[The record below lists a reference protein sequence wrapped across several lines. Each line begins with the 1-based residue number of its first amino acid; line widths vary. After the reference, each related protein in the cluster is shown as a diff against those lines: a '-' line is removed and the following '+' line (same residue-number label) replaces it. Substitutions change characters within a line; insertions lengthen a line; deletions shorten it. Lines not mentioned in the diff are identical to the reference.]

1 MSFNRKKYDE
11 QCYINQNK
19 NDDSINNYLLNAPEN
34 DCNNCYQSNPEI
46 RFQKK
51 SGRENIAVE
60 NDLFGID
67 RKDTCNKDNEYNGC
81 VDGVCKT
88 QEFDNVIQP
97 QETTNDCS
105 IDTVNSRFNSVKNLK
120 ELSAN
125 RWQWLPIDP
134 QNHAISTIDS
144 VSSRNH
150 MKDNYKADFNTPM
163 DATDEVSFS
172 NTIQDKFTVPV
183 KTTPFD

>member
-1 MSFNRKKYDE
+1 MSFSRKKYDE

-34 DCNNCYQSNPEI
+34 DCNNCYPSNPEI

-51 SGRENIAVE
+51 SGREDVVVE

-67 RKDTCNKDNEYNGC
+67 RKNNCNKNNEYNGC
-81 VDGVCKT
+81 VEGVCKT
-88 QEFDNVIQP
+88 QEFDNAP
-97 QETTNDCS
+97 STDNTNECS
-105 IDTVNSRFNSVKNLK
+105 ITTINSRFNSVKNLK

-134 QNHAISTIDS
+134 QNHAISNIEA

-150 MKDNYKADFNTPM
+150 IKDNYKAQYEIPVDS
-163 DATDEVSFS
+163 TDEVSFP
-172 NTIQDKFTVPV
+172 NNLKEKFTVPV
-183 KTTPFD
+183 KTTPFE

>member
-1 MSFNRKKYDE
+1 MSFSRKKYDE

-34 DCNNCYQSNPEI
+34 DCANCYPENPEI

-51 SGRENIAVE
+51 SGREDVIVE

-67 RKDTCNKDNEYNGC
+67 RKNTCNNEFKGC
-81 VDGVCKT
+81 TNNTCKT
-88 QEFDNVIQP
+88 QEF
-97 QETTNDCS
+97 ETFNEQDTLKNCS
-105 IDTVNSRFNSVKNLK
+105 IDTINSRFNSVKNLK

-134 QNHAISTIDS
+134 QNHAISNIDQL
-144 VSSRNH
+144 SSRNH
-150 MKDNYKADFNTPM
+150 IKDNYKSQYNDPN
-163 DATDEVSFS
+163 DATDEVNFT
-172 NTIQDKFTVPV
+172 NDIKEKFTVPV
-183 KTTPFD
+183 KTTPFE